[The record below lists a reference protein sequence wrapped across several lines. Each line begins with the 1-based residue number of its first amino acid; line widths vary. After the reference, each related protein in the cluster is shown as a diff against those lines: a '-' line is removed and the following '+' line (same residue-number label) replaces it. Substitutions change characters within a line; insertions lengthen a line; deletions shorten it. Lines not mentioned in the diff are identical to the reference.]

1 MRQPQQLSSQLL
13 SVVECHA
20 DTLTRNTVQ
29 RLQTNPR
36 TPSYNNLPYGELT
49 YQVNEIYQ
57 NLSGWLCDKTDP
69 VIRSWYNE
77 LGEKRCREGVPV
89 QELLWALMITKHL
102 LMDYLR
108 HMLSRIRRW
117 NSTGKRSSIDSSAAF
132 STGPS
137 VTRRKAT
144 RARRIFTEWKS
155 QEAKRA
161 QAATQ
166 LIFRVRG

>member
-36 TPSYNNLPYGELT
+36 TPSYNNLPYGELS

-57 NLSGWLCDKTDP
+57 NLSRWLCEKTDP
-69 VIRSWYNE
+69 VIRSWYND

-89 QELLWALMITKHL
+89 QELLWALVITKHL
-102 LMDYLR
+102 LRDYLETYALTDSAMELYR
-108 HMLSRIRRW
+108 QKELDRFIGRFFDRAICYAAEGYAREAHLHGML
-117 NSTGKRSSIDSSAAF
+117 
-132 STGPS
+132 
-137 VTRRKAT
+137 V
-144 RARRIFTEWKS
+144 AR
-155 QEAKRA
+155 
-161 QAATQ
+161 
-166 LIFRVRG
+166 G